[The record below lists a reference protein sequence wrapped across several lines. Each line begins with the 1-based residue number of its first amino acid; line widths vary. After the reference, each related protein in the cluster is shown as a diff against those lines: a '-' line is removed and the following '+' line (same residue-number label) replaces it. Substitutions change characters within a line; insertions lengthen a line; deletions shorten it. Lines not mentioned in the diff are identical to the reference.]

1 MLRERFL
8 KRMFLGGGSL
18 SSPSAFSLAWLERRL
33 PDGIPEPRVL
43 CSRLSFPR
51 PHWPCSPPYKVTTC
65 QELLKA
71 QKGHRAQSLRRSFP
85 SPSPKGGRRPELKPQ
100 IPDPRKANRE
110 RVSSSKPLA
119 STREDKQLS
128 PLLLGL
134 CLRHSRVGRSRGA
147 TKAGEGSGLEEPRQP
162 PGGWEE
168 TPALGGRAPR
178 PAPPRVPGGSP
189 PWRAAHSP
197 RPLRVPAGARGGDRR
212 ERRAGRRRGGGAAC
226 LACQRRIRPS
236 ARELQRPAR
245 GHSAPPEPPPE
256 SRGKRGCTGGG
267 VARPPGALRLLPAP
281 ALPPASGPGAP
292 RLLGTAAK
300 REGRSCVPWMLRPG
314 ETASCECAPA
324 PGEKVAAARQP
335 WTIFLTAQDGKL
347 MPSRTE
353 DPFC

>member
-1 MLRERFL
+1 
-8 KRMFLGGGSL
+8 MFLGGGSL
-18 SSPSAFSLAWLERRL
+18 SSPPAFSLAWLERRL

-119 STREDKQLS
+119 SIREDKQLS

-162 PGGWEE
+162 PRGSEE

-178 PAPPRVPGGSP
+178 PAPRAGRVPALARRALAASAPSPGGREGRGQEREEGRAAEGRRRCVPRLPKADPPLRLRATPPRARPQRSARAAAREPREAGLHGRRRRASSRSPPPAAGPCSPSRVGPGGSAAVRDRGEKGRTVL
-189 PWRAAHSP
+189 RA
-197 RPLRVPAGARGGDRR
+197 VD
-212 ERRAGRRRGGGAAC
+212 
-226 LACQRRIRPS
+226 
-236 ARELQRPAR
+236 
-245 GHSAPPEPPPE
+245 APP
-256 SRGKRGCTGGG
+256 
-267 VARPPGALRLLPAP
+267 
-281 ALPPASGPGAP
+281 
-292 RLLGTAAK
+292 
-300 REGRSCVPWMLRPG
+300 GRDS
-314 ETASCECAPA
+314 
-324 PGEKVAAARQP
+324 
-335 WTIFLTAQDGKL
+335 KL
-347 MPSRTE
+347 
-353 DPFC
+353 